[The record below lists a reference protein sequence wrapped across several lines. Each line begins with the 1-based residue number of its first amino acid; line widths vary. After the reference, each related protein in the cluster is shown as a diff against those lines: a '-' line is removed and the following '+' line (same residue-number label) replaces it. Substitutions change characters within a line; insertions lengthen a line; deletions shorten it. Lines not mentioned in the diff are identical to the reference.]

1 VGYPMTAPIQQPDEA
16 TTIRD
21 WRWKTRWLF
30 VGCGF
35 LLLLYALRL
44 VDRSVW
50 LGLPAW
56 IIWLLAGLLPHG
68 IFLLFPILT
77 RERRGASRVRF
88 HGLRRCLLESAI
100 ASPVVIA
107 HLLAI
112 GGATYVASQVFPD
125 LSITPDA
132 FDRMA
137 SSPDPRRVYWLLA
150 FSFAIAPI
158 SEELFFRGFL
168 YNAFRRRMPPALA
181 VVLQSLIFGFSHS
194 FGAVH

>member
-1 VGYPMTAPIQQPDEA
+1 MTAPIQQPDEA

-88 HGLRRCLLESAI
+88 PDLQRSRLELAI
-100 ASPVVIA
+100 ESPFASP
-107 HLLAI
+107 HFPQT
-112 GGATYVASQVFPD
+112 GGLT
-125 LSITPDA
+125 
-132 FDRMA
+132 
-137 SSPDPRRVYWLLA
+137 
-150 FSFAIAPI
+150 
-158 SEELFFRGFL
+158 
-168 YNAFRRRMPPALA
+168 
-181 VVLQSLIFGFSHS
+181 
-194 FGAVH
+194 